1 MTYPQATLLPAT
13 LAEVALVSA
22 EIAAAT
28 GGMSQSWWSEQV
40 RTGAAP
46 RPVIQL
52 PRFSRWRATDVA
64 EFWRD
69 LAAAGKHQS
78 GITVAVASHASAAA
92 RVARGTG
99 IAKGSQ
105 P

>member
-1 MTYPQATLLPAT
+1 MSNSQTTVLPAA
-13 LAEVALVSA
+13 LADVALVSA

-52 PRFSRWRATDVA
+52 PRFSRWKATDVA

-69 LAAAGKHQS
+69 LAAAGKQK
-78 GITVAVASHASAAA
+78 GITVAVATRASAAA
-92 RVARGTG
+92 RVARS
-99 IAKGSQ
+99 APKGGV
-105 P
+105 